1 MKRAILSLVAA
12 SYKQKTRL
20 NGRVFWRSYVN
31 GTKMTPTDCRGH
43 SIPNSQVTDVL
54 STFASILIS

>member
-1 MKRAILSLVAA
+1 MKRAILPLVAA
-12 SYKQKTRL
+12 FYKQKTRL
-20 NGRVFWRSYVN
+20 DGRVFGRSGVN
-31 GTKMTPTDCRGH
+31 GIKIAPADCRGH